1 MTGIFML
8 KLLAILLSA
17 FGAAEIAAWLS
28 GETLSQWVIKEKERS
43 LSSRLVILSL
53 IFAVTAFLVVH
64 FELLK

>member
-8 KLLAILLSA
+8 KLLAILLAA
-17 FGAAEIAAWLS
+17 FGAAELIAWAS
-28 GETLSQWVIKEKERS
+28 GETLSQWVIKEKNRS
-43 LSSRLVILSL
+43 LWSRLIILSL